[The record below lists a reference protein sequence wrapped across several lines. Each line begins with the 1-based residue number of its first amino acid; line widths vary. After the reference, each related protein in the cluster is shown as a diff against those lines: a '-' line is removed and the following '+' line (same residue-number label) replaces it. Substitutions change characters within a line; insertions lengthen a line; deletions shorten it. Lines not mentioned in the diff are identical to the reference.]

1 MLISAVFSLCSTL
14 ITFAI
19 LCAPFCG
26 LQLILFGAGFLW
38 GWQYLD
44 RHYNWDALLGI
55 LVMFPCVLGLIGSGA
70 GWFIWKKRPRY

>member
-26 LQLILFGAGFLW
+26 LQLILCRCSIKAVRLSPPVLFGAGFLW
-38 GWQYLD
+38 GW
-44 RHYNWDALLGI
+44 
-55 LVMFPCVLGLIGSGA
+55 
-70 GWFIWKKRPRY
+70 